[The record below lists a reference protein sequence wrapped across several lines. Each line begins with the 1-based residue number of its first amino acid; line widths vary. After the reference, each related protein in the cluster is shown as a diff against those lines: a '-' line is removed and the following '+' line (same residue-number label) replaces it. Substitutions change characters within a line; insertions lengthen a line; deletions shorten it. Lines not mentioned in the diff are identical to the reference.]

1 MKFNTH
7 RAKYLIY
14 YNKYNG
20 EKILFV
26 VTVMES

>member
-7 RAKYLIY
+7 GAKYLIY

-26 VTVMES
+26 VSVMES